1 MVIFVTLSKSALYRI
16 GVLEF
21 LSDVDQGQLK
31 KATSFPF
38 CPNNF
43 LGANYKFNNAN
54 IMAPPFILSI
64 IIFLFLLAGIRIIFE
79 YKRALKF
86 RFGKY
91 VKTLQPGFR
100 WIIPLVETIQTV
112 DIRVITINIISQEVM
127 TEDNVPCSIDGVV
140 FFKINNPEKAV
151 LEVEEYRFAI
161 TQLAQAALRDVCGK
175 VELDTILSKR
185 EEMGKNIKAI
195 VELET
200 KEWGIEIIDVKIKD
214 IQLPENM
221 KRMMANQAEA
231 ERSRRARIILA
242 LAEEQAAGKLLEA
255 GKLIDQSPSAI
266 KLRLYQTLSNI
277 AAEKNSTILFPF
289 PEEVLPRNPVK
300 KSKNKK

>member
-1 MVIFVTLSKSALYRI
+1 MTQF
-16 GVLEF
+16 G
-21 LSDVDQGQLK
+21 
-31 KATSFPF
+31 
-38 CPNNF
+38 
-43 LGANYKFNNAN
+43 
-54 IMAPPFILSI
+54 ILAI
-64 IIFLFLLAGIRIIFE
+64 IITVFLVLGIRIVFE
-79 YKRALKF
+79 YKRAIKF

-91 VKTLQPGFR
+91 IKTLQPGFR
-100 WIIPLVETIQTV
+100 WIIPFIETIQIV
-112 DIRVITINIISQEVM
+112 DIRVITFNIDSQEVM

-140 FFKINNPEKAV
+140 FFKIVNPEKAV
-151 LEVEEYRFAI
+151 LEVEEYKFAI

-185 EEMGKNIKAI
+185 EEMGKNIKDI
-195 VELET
+195 VEKET
-200 KEWGIEIIDVKIKD
+200 QDWGIEISDVKIKD

-221 KRMMANQAEA
+221 RRMMANQAEA
-231 ERSRRARIILA
+231 ERSRRAQIILA

-289 PEEVLPRNPVK
+289 PEEVLSVKRK
-300 KSKNKK
+300 KSKKGK

>member
-1 MVIFVTLSKSALYRI
+1 MNPTYL
-16 GVLEF
+16 F
-21 LSDVDQGQLK
+21 LII
-31 KATSFPF
+31 
-38 CPNNF
+38 
-43 LGANYKFNNAN
+43 LGL
-54 IMAPPFILSI
+54 I
-64 IIFLFLLAGIRIIFE
+64 LLAGIRVIYQ

-91 VKTLQPGFR
+91 IKTLNPGFR
-100 WIIPLVETIQTV
+100 WIIPIVETIQVV

-140 FFKINNPEKAV
+140 FFKIYDPEKAV
-151 LEVEEYRFAI
+151 LEVEEFSFAI
-161 TQLAQAALRDVCGK
+161 TQLSQAALRDVCGK
-175 VELDTILSKR
+175 VELDTILSNR

-195 VELET
+195 VEQET
-200 KEWGIEIIDVKIKD
+200 HEWGIEIMDVKIKD

-242 LAEEQAAGKLLEA
+242 EAEEQAANKLLEA
-255 GKLIDQSPSAI
+255 GLQIDKSPSAI

-289 PEEVLPRNPVK
+289 PEEVLPRNNKGK
-300 KSKNKK
+300 KQE

>member
-1 MVIFVTLSKSALYRI
+1 MNLPLVFTIL
-16 GVLEF
+16 
-21 LSDVDQGQLK
+21 
-31 KATSFPF
+31 
-38 CPNNF
+38 
-43 LGANYKFNNAN
+43 
-54 IMAPPFILSI
+54 FIV
-64 IIFLFLLAGIRIIFE
+64 FLFSGIRIVFE

-91 VKTLQPGFR
+91 IGTLKPGFR
-100 WIIPLVETIQTV
+100 WIIPLIETIQVV
-112 DIRVITINIISQEVM
+112 DIRVITINVVSQEVM

-140 FFKINNPEKAV
+140 FFKIINPEMAV
-151 LEVEEYRFAI
+151 LEVEEYQFAI
-161 TQLAQAALRDVCGK
+161 TQLSQAALRDVCGK

-185 EEMGKNIKAI
+185 EEMGKNIKSI
-195 VELET
+195 VEVET
-200 KEWGIEIIDVKIKD
+200 KEWGIDIIDVKIKD

-242 LAEEQAAGKLLEA
+242 QAEEQAAGALLRA
-255 GKLIDQSPSAI
+255 GKQIDQSPSAI

-289 PEEVLPRNPVK
+289 PEEVLPHKTKESN
-300 KSKNKK
+300 

>member
-1 MVIFVTLSKSALYRI
+1 MYPTLIFSIIFGL
-16 GVLEF
+16 
-21 LSDVDQGQLK
+21 
-31 KATSFPF
+31 
-38 CPNNF
+38 
-43 LGANYKFNNAN
+43 
-54 IMAPPFILSI
+54 FILS
-64 IIFLFLLAGIRIIFE
+64 GIRIVYE

-91 VKTLQPGFR
+91 IKILQPGFR
-100 WIIPLVETIQTV
+100 WIIPIVETIQVV
-112 DIRVITINIISQEVM
+112 DIRVITINIVSQEVM

-140 FFKINNPEKAV
+140 FFKIDNPEKAV
-151 LEVEEYRFAI
+151 LEVEEYSFAI

-185 EEMGKNIKAI
+185 EEMGKNIKSI
-195 VELET
+195 VEQET
-200 KEWGIEIIDVKIKD
+200 KEWGIVINDVKIKD

-221 KRMMANQAEA
+221 RRMMANQAEA

-277 AAEKNSTILFPF
+277 AAEKNSTIIFPF
-289 PEEVLPRNPVK
+289 PEEVLHK
-300 KSKNKK
+300 KNENLDLKL

>member
-1 MVIFVTLSKSALYRI
+1 MTQF
-16 GVLEF
+16 G
-21 LSDVDQGQLK
+21 
-31 KATSFPF
+31 
-38 CPNNF
+38 
-43 LGANYKFNNAN
+43 
-54 IMAPPFILSI
+54 ILAI
-64 IIFLFLLAGIRIIFE
+64 IIAVFLVLGIRIVFE
-79 YKRALKF
+79 YKRAIKF

-91 VKTLQPGFR
+91 IKTLQPGFR
-100 WIIPLVETIQTV
+100 WIIPFIETIQIV
-112 DIRVITINIISQEVM
+112 DIRVITFNIDSQEVM

-140 FFKINNPEKAV
+140 FFKIVNPEKAV
-151 LEVEEYRFAI
+151 LEVEEYKFAI

-185 EEMGKNIKAI
+185 EEMGKNIKDI
-195 VELET
+195 VEKET
-200 KEWGIEIIDVKIKD
+200 QDWGIEISDVKIKD

-221 KRMMANQAEA
+221 RRMMANQAEA
-231 ERSRRARIILA
+231 ERSRRAQIILA

-289 PEEVLPRNPVK
+289 PEEVLSVKRK
-300 KSKNKK
+300 KSKKGK

>member
-1 MVIFVTLSKSALYRI
+1 MYPSLV
-16 GVLEF
+16 
-21 LSDVDQGQLK
+21 
-31 KATSFPF
+31 
-38 CPNNF
+38 
-43 LGANYKFNNAN
+43 
-54 IMAPPFILSI
+54 LSI
-64 IIFLFLLAGIRIIFE
+64 IFGLFLLSGIRVVYE

-91 VKTLQPGFR
+91 IKTLKPGFR
-100 WIIPLVETIQTV
+100 WIIPIVETIQVV
-112 DIRVITINIISQEVM
+112 DIRVITINIVSQEVM

-140 FFKINNPEKAV
+140 FFKITDPEKAV
-151 LEVEEYRFAI
+151 LEVEEYTFAI
-161 TQLAQAALRDVCGK
+161 TQLSQAALRDVCGK

-185 EEMGKNIKAI
+185 EEMGKNIKSI
-195 VELET
+195 VESET
-200 KEWGIEIIDVKIKD
+200 KEWGIDINDVKIKD

-221 KRMMANQAEA
+221 RRMMANQAEA

-277 AAEKNSTILFPF
+277 AAEKNSTIIFPF
-289 PEEVLPRNPVK
+289 PEEVLHK
-300 KSKNKK
+300 IK

>member
-1 MVIFVTLSKSALYRI
+1 MYPIVVI
-16 GVLEF
+16 
-21 LSDVDQGQLK
+21 
-31 KATSFPF
+31 
-38 CPNNF
+38 C
-43 LGANYKFNNAN
+43 
-54 IMAPPFILSI
+54 IL
-64 IIFLFLLAGIRIIFE
+64 FGLFLLSGIRIIYE

-91 VKTLQPGFR
+91 IKTLQPGFR
-100 WIIPLVETIQTV
+100 LIIPFVETVQIV
-112 DIRVITINIISQEVM
+112 DIRVITINIVSQEVM
-127 TEDNVPCSIDGVV
+127 TADNVPCSIDGVV
-140 FFKINNPEKAV
+140 FFKILDPEKAV

-161 TQLAQAALRDVCGK
+161 TQLSQAALRDVCGK

-185 EEMGKNIKAI
+185 EEMGNNIKQI
-195 VELET
+195 VMQET
-200 KEWGIEIIDVKIKD
+200 VVWGIDIIDVKIKD

-231 ERSRRARIILA
+231 ERSRRAQIILA

-277 AAEKNSTILFPF
+277 ASEKNSTILFPF
-289 PEEVLPRNPVK
+289 PEEVLPRNPK
-300 KSKNKK
+300 KE

>member
-1 MVIFVTLSKSALYRI
+1 MQFTYLFSFIFI
-16 GVLEF
+16 
-21 LSDVDQGQLK
+21 
-31 KATSFPF
+31 
-38 CPNNF
+38 
-43 LGANYKFNNAN
+43 
-54 IMAPPFILSI
+54 
-64 IIFLFLLAGIRIIFE
+64 LFLLSGVRIIYE

-91 VKTLQPGFR
+91 VKILNPGFR
-100 WIIPLVETIQTV
+100 WIIPIVETIQKV
-112 DIRVITINIISQEVM
+112 DIRVITINIVSQEVM
-127 TEDNVPCSIDGVV
+127 TADNVPCSIDGVV

-151 LEVEEYRFAI
+151 LEVEEYIFAI
-161 TQLAQAALRDVCGK
+161 TQLSQAALRDVCGK

-185 EEMGKNIKAI
+185 EEMGKNIKSI
-195 VELET
+195 VEIET
-200 KEWGIEIIDVKIKD
+200 KEWGIEINDVKIKD

-221 KRMMANQAEA
+221 RRMMANQAEA

-277 AAEKNSTILFPF
+277 AAEKNSTIIFPF
-289 PEEVLPRNPVK
+289 PEEVLYHLNEI
-300 KSKNKK
+300 KSKVIK

>member
-1 MVIFVTLSKSALYRI
+1 MNPLLIIGIVIGL
-16 GVLEF
+16 
-21 LSDVDQGQLK
+21 
-31 KATSFPF
+31 
-38 CPNNF
+38 
-43 LGANYKFNNAN
+43 
-54 IMAPPFILSI
+54 FILG
-64 IIFLFLLAGIRIIFE
+64 GIRVIFE

-91 VKTLQPGFR
+91 IRTLQPGFR
-100 WIIPLVETIQTV
+100 WIIPIIETIQVV
-112 DIRVITINIISQEVM
+112 DIRVITFNIDSQEVM

-140 FFKINNPEKAV
+140 FFKIDDPVKAV
-151 LEVEEYRFAI
+151 LEVEEYKFAI

-195 VELET
+195 VEKET
-200 KEWGIEIIDVKIKD
+200 KEWGIVVIDVKIKD

-221 KRMMANQAEA
+221 RRMMANQAEA

-255 GKLIDQSPSAI
+255 GKIIDQSPSAI
-266 KLRLYQTLSNI
+266 KLRLYQTLANI
-277 AAEKNSTILFPF
+277 ASEKNSTIVFPF
-289 PEEVLPRNPVK
+289 PEEMFPKNVK
-300 KSKNKK
+300 KKKK

>member
-1 MVIFVTLSKSALYRI
+1 MSRLII
-16 GVLEF
+16 
-21 LSDVDQGQLK
+21 
-31 KATSFPF
+31 
-38 CPNNF
+38 
-43 LGANYKFNNAN
+43 LG
-54 IMAPPFILSI
+54 I
-64 IIFLFLLAGIRIIFE
+64 ISGIFLFSGIRIVFE

-91 VKTLQPGFR
+91 IKTLQPGLR
-100 WIIPLVETIQTV
+100 WIIPIIETIQKV
-112 DIRVITINIISQEVM
+112 DIRVITFNIDSQEVM

-151 LEVEEYRFAI
+151 LEVEEYKFAI

-185 EEMGKNIKAI
+185 EEMGRNIKEI

-200 KEWGIEIIDVKIKD
+200 KEWGIEINDVKIKD

-221 KRMMANQAEA
+221 RRMMANQAEA

-277 AAEKNSTILFPF
+277 AAEKNSTIIFPF
-289 PEEVLPRNPVK
+289 PEEVLPVK
-300 KSKNKK
+300 KGKKKKKKFNL

>member
-1 MVIFVTLSKSALYRI
+1 MFPILVL
-16 GVLEF
+16 GVLF
-21 LSDVDQGQLK
+21 G
-31 KATSFPF
+31 
-38 CPNNF
+38 
-43 LGANYKFNNAN
+43 
-54 IMAPPFILSI
+54 
-64 IIFLFLLAGIRIIFE
+64 LFLLSGIRIIFE

-91 VKTLQPGFR
+91 IKTLQPGFR
-100 WIIPLVETIQTV
+100 WIIPLVETVQTV
-112 DIRVITINIISQEVM
+112 DIRVITINIVSQEVM

-140 FFKINNPEKAV
+140 FFKILDPEKAV

-161 TQLAQAALRDVCGK
+161 TQLSQAALRDVCGK

-185 EEMGKNIKAI
+185 EEMGNNIKLI
-195 VELET
+195 VMQET
-200 KEWGIEIIDVKIKD
+200 VVWGIDIIDVKIKD

-277 AAEKNSTILFPF
+277 ASEKNSTILFPF
-289 PEEVLPRNPVK
+289 PEEVLPRNPK
-300 KSKNKK
+300 KE

>member
-1 MVIFVTLSKSALYRI
+1 MNTPL
-16 GVLEF
+16 
-21 LSDVDQGQLK
+21 
-31 KATSFPF
+31 
-38 CPNNF
+38 F
-43 LGANYKFNNAN
+43 LG
-54 IMAPPFILSI
+54 ILLML
-64 IIFLFLLAGIRIIFE
+64 FLFGGIRIVFE

-91 VKTLQPGFR
+91 ISILQPGLR
-100 WIIPLVETIQTV
+100 WVIPIIETIQVV

-140 FFKINNPEKAV
+140 FFKVNDPEKAI
-151 LEVEEYRFAI
+151 LEVEAYNFAI
-161 TQLAQAALRDVCGK
+161 TQLSQAALRDVCGK

-195 VELET
+195 VEQET
-200 KEWGIEIIDVKIKD
+200 MVWGIEIIDVKIKD

-221 KRMMANQAEA
+221 RRMMANQAEA

-266 KLRLYQTLSNI
+266 KLRLYQTLANI
-277 AAEKNSTILFPF
+277 ASEKNSTILFPF
-289 PEEVLPRNPVK
+289 PEEALPRKFKTK
-300 KSKNKK
+300 KKNN

>member
-1 MVIFVTLSKSALYRI
+1 MDPIYIAIALLVI
-16 GVLEF
+16 
-21 LSDVDQGQLK
+21 
-31 KATSFPF
+31 
-38 CPNNF
+38 
-43 LGANYKFNNAN
+43 
-54 IMAPPFILSI
+54 ILAS
-64 IIFLFLLAGIRIIFE
+64 GIRIIFE

-91 VKTLQPGFR
+91 VKILNPGFR
-100 WIIPLVETIQTV
+100 WIIPLIETVQIV

-140 FFKINNPEKAV
+140 FFRITDPEKAV
-151 LEVEEYRFAI
+151 LEVEEYTFAI
-161 TQLAQAALRDVCGK
+161 TQLSQAALRDVCGK

-185 EEMGKNIKAI
+185 EEMGKNIKEI
-195 VELET
+195 VMKET
-200 KEWGIEIIDVKIKD
+200 KEWGIDIIDVKIKD

-221 KRMMANQAEA
+221 RRMMANQAEA

-242 LAEEQAAGKLLEA
+242 LAEEQAAGKLLSA

-289 PEEVLPRNPVK
+289 PEEVLPRKIEND
-300 KSKNKK
+300 